1 MSDPSITYTDLAI
14 AFCKTFEVSESVL
27 LRGERTQ
34 ALTHVRRALWSCL
47 REMDWTYGQI
57 GRRCGRDHSTVIHGI
72 DRYHV
77 TAHEPEFLAKVEAA
91 KALAPEIATQRA
103 AGVRFDVLSSLPPKK
118 EKRPRGRKYGAAIAL
133 PRQVSPRVK
142 PDGTSLDYEQVMRAH
157 VQHASGLLF
166 EALRQELAS

>member
-1 MSDPSITYTDLAI
+1 MSEPTLTYTDLAI
-14 AFCKTFEVSESVL
+14 AFCKTFEVSEAVL
-27 LRGERTQ
+27 LNGKRTHD
-34 ALTHVRRALWSCL
+34 LTHVRRALWACL
-47 REMDWTYGQI
+47 RELDWTYGEI

-77 TAHEPEFLAKVEAA
+77 TAHEPEFLAKVEQA

-133 PRQVSPRVK
+133 PKRAPTIK
-142 PDGTSLDYEQVMRAH
+142 HDDGERNYEQQMRAH